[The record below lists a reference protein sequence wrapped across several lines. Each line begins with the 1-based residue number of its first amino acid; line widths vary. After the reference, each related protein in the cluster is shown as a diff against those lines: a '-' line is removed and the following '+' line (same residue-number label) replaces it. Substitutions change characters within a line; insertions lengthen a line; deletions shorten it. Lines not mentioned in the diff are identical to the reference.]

1 MGINIG
7 FDLYPPIQKNSPDES
22 RWSEFIENVKNV
34 FKDDTNVQVTDK
46 IIEFQVGEYPFLTI
60 DGSCFRRFTSKITG
74 RCGPAEPYIDIVLEI
89 ANRYFPGRL
98 YPWNDCDCKTWGR
111 FNNEKYD
118 WSEVRS
124 IQYSMFS

>member
-46 IIEFQVGEYPFLTI
+46 IIEFQVGEHPFLTI

-74 RCGPAEPYIDIVLEI
+74 RCGPAEPYIDSVLEI
-89 ANRYFPGRL
+89 ANIYFPGRV
-98 YPWNDCDCKTWGR
+98 YPWNQGDYPWGR
-111 FNNEKYD
+111 YNNEKYD
-118 WSEVRS
+118 WSEFRS
-124 IQYSMFS
+124 IQCSMFS